1 MRVIDLF
8 DRGAMLAP
16 DAPCLRDD
24 AREITY
30 REARAATHAI
40 ARALR
45 ALGVGVDDRVAVITP
60 NDAWGYVACL
70 AIGRAEA
77 VWVPLNPRNSFDDNL
92 GNLDLTAP
100 KLLLYHSDHADEAAR
115 WLAGCDALEAAVCI
129 DRDDA
134 GRPGLPGLIEGDD
147 GSPVPPPAERT
158 DRGALY
164 RLNFT
169 GGTTG
174 RPKAVPHKYLA
185 HEINAAAYAILWGGG
200 APPRY
205 LLAAPMTHAAGG
217 LAPAV
222 MMQGGLVR
230 LIRKAD
236 PERIMELIE
245 AERITELMLPPT
257 VIYAMLDHP
266 RARDFDY
273 SSLRHFMFAAAP
285 MSPEKIRRA
294 MDIFGPCFA
303 QFYAQSEVA
312 MSITWMGPRDYADA
326 AADPALSH
334 RLASAGR
341 PGPFT
346 QLAIMDPDGRLL
358 GEDEVGEV
366 VVRSNQVFDGYHEN
380 PTATAEA
387 FAHGWHHTGDLGRR
401 DADGYYYLVDR
412 KRDMVISG
420 GFNIYPGEVERVLL
434 AHPAI
439 QDCAVIG
446 TPDDRWGEALTAVV
460 QLSPGASLDAET
472 LRAWARERLSGV
484 NTPKRYEFWED
495 LPRSPVGKV
504 LKRVIRDR
512 FWDGRERAI

>member
-16 DAPCLRDD
+16 DAPCLKDD
-24 AREITY
+24 ERTISY
-30 REARAATHAI
+30 REARKATHAI
-40 ARALR
+40 ARALNR
-45 ALGVGVDDRVAVITP
+45 LGIGPGDRVAVITP

-70 AIGRAEA
+70 GLGRAEA
-77 VWVPLNPRNSFDDNL
+77 VWVPLNPRSTFEENL
-92 GNLDLTAP
+92 GNLDLTGP
-100 KLLLYHSDHADEAAR
+100 KLLIYHSDHAEEAAEWVAR
-115 WLAGCDALEAAVCI
+115 SKTVAAGLCL

-134 GRPGLPGLIEGDD
+134 GRPGLRSLIEGDD
-147 GSPVPPPAERT
+147 GAPVPPPAEMT
-158 DRGALY
+158 DRDTLY

-174 RPKAVPHKYLA
+174 RPKGVPHSYLA
-185 HEINAAAYAILWGGG
+185 HEINAAAYAILWG
-200 APPRY
+200 AQTPQRY

-217 LAPAV
+217 LAPPV
-222 MMQGGLVR
+222 FLLGGMVR
-230 LIRKAD
+230 LLRKAD

-245 AERITELMLPPT
+245 AEGITDLMLPPT

-273 SSLRHFMFAAAP
+273 STLRHFMFAAAP
-285 MSPEKIRRA
+285 MSPDKIRRA
-294 MDIFGPCFA
+294 IDIFGPCFA

-312 MSITWMGPRDYADA
+312 MSITWMGPKDYADA
-326 AADPALSH
+326 AADPALAH

-346 QLAIMDPDGRLL
+346 QLAIMGEDGALL
-358 GEDEVGEV
+358 GDDEVGEI
-366 VVRSNQVFDGYHEN
+366 VVRSNQVMAGYLNN
-380 PTATAEA
+380 PEATAET

-434 AHPAI
+434 GHPAI

-460 QLSPGASLDAET
+460 QLSPGASLDAEA
-472 LRAWARERLSGV
+472 LRIWARERLSGV

-504 LKRVIRDR
+504 LKRVIREG
-512 FWDGRERAI
+512 FWQGRDRAI